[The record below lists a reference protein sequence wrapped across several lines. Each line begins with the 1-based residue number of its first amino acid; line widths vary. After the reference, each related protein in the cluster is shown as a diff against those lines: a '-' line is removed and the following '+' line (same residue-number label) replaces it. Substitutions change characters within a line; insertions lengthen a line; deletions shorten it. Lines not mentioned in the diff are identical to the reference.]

1 MREVVSHN
9 KNRSSRPFSALGSAE
24 HATQS
29 GPGPALASFSEL
41 SRRTVVALAFEYDG
55 LLPHR
60 EIRAAVRQAEA
71 MALETEEPV
80 LVLPLLAEERI
91 LSSVGWHRRQKQIL
105 DRSILSLAE

>member
-9 KNRSSRPFSALGSAE
+9 KNRTARPFSALGSAQ
-24 HATQS
+24 HGSNLGQS
-29 GPGPALASFSEL
+29 QASFSEL
-41 SRRTVVALAFEYDG
+41 SRRTVVGLAFEYDG

-71 MALETEEPV
+71 MALETEEPL

-105 DRSILSLAE
+105 DRSVLCLSE

>member
-9 KNRSSRPFSALGSAE
+9 KNRSLRPFLALGLAQHGSNLG
-24 HATQS
+24 QS
-29 GPGPALASFSEL
+29 QASFSEL
-41 SRRTVVALAFEYDG
+41 SRRTVVGLAFEYDG

-71 MALETEEPV
+71 MALETEEPL